1 MTLICKLL
9 SGHSQTQKT
18 TLVKSARTDKSRYSG
33 ETLWKDHKFAPEMF
47 LEEKKASRHWCLYIF
62 DFSVFSFGWFWFE
75 RTNTEIAI
83 KRFLPIRLSRPR
95 GTKKKLAVVEF
106 EIRIGRERDKNSK
119 QHVFLE
125 NILTRL
131 IIQQSTLN
139 HNLNWPRKR

>member
-18 TLVKSARTDKSRYSG
+18 TLAKSAKTDESRYSG

-47 LEEKKASRHWCLYIF
+47 LEEEKASRHWCLYIF

-83 KRFLPIRLSRPR
+83 KRFLPILLSRPR

>member
-9 SGHSQTQKT
+9 SGYSQTQKT
-18 TLVKSARTDKSRYSG
+18 TLAKSAKTDKSRYSG

-47 LEEKKASRHWCLYIF
+47 LEEKKGISTLMF
-62 DFSVFSFGWFWFE
+62 DFSVFFFGWFWFE

-83 KRFLPIRLSRPR
+83 KRFLPILLSRPR

-119 QHVFLE
+119 QHVFLD
-125 NILTRL
+125 NILTKL
-131 IIQQSTLN
+131 TKQQCSLYY
-139 HNLNWPRKR
+139 HLNWQRYR